1 VLTNN
6 HIIPSVVEI
15 TIVARRHEANRYA
28 RRRPSDRMARVT
40 DIFVADAGSEPMQS
54 VDRVEAVE
62 GGLRGDRYCEGRGHY
77 TPFDVCEVTLVARE
91 DIAYIDEELGLSLA
105 AGEHRRNLVTEGLD
119 LHDLLDHR
127 FRVGEATLSG
137 TRPRPP
143 CAHVEELAGREGVA
157 RALGDGRG
165 GICAEV
171 LDPGEIAVGAE
182 VVDLGSTDRTD
193 DIVARLRSED

>member
-1 VLTNN
+1 
-6 HIIPSVVEI
+6 
-15 TIVARRHEANRYA
+15 
-28 RRRPSDRMARVT
+28 MARVT
-40 DIFVADAGSEPMQS
+40 DIFVADAGSEPMRS
-54 VDRVEAVE
+54 VDHVEAVA

-77 TPFDVCEVTLVARE
+77 TPFDVCEVTLIARE
-91 DIAYIDEELGLSLA
+91 DLERIDEELGPSLA
-105 AGEHRRNLVTEGLD
+105 AGEHRRNLVTEGVD

-127 FRVGEATLSG
+127 FRVGEATLRG

-143 CAHVEELAGREGVA
+143 CAHVEELAEVEGVA

-171 LDPGEIAVGAE
+171 LDPGDITVGAE

-193 DIVARLRSED
+193 ETIGRLRSEED

>member
-1 VLTNN
+1 
-6 HIIPSVVEI
+6 
-15 TIVARRHEANRYA
+15 
-28 RRRPSDRMARVT
+28 MARVT
-40 DIFVADAGSEPMQS
+40 DVFVADAGSEPMRS
-54 VDRVEAVE
+54 VDSVEAVS

-77 TPFDVCEVTLVARE
+77 TPFDVCEVTLIARE
-91 DIAYIDEELGLSLA
+91 DIEYIDEELDPSLA
-105 AGEHRRNLVTEGLD
+105 AGEHRRNVVTEGVD

-127 FRVGEATLSG
+127 FRVGAATLSG

-143 CAHVEELAGREGVA
+143 CAHVEELAKEEGVA

-165 GICAEV
+165 GICADV
-171 LDPGEIAVGAE
+171 LDPGAIAVGDA